1 MRINKI
7 VMNED
12 GSETQ
17 YVRNEQ
23 EGEVYFY
30 AVDFDTDGSF
40 SADYEVPPFDF
51 FTLPDNTPGEYRE
64 KNQRCVEAL
73 NAGATFMLARP
84 SSEEYDLSDRDDYIA
99 PYYALVALSTGD
111 VLPLPVLARMAGHGG
126 QWIFSA
132 MREVQ
137 IDTLNG
143 ALHSFFSG
151 QYVDLNWHAVV
162 CAQLRGLTSSK
173 ESNEPF
179 IGPMTYLDHVVAQLR
194 SSELSFVDD

>member
-17 YVRNEQ
+17 YTRNEQ

-40 SADYEVPPFDF
+40 SDDYEVPPFDF
-51 FTLPDNTPGEYRE
+51 FTLPDNTQGEYRE

-73 NAGATFMLARP
+73 NAGATFMLAQP
-84 SSEEYDLSDRDDYIA
+84 ATEEYDLSDRDDYIV
-99 PYYALVALSTGD
+99 PYYALVALNTGD

-143 ALHSFFSG
+143 ALNSFFSG
-151 QYVDLNWHAVV
+151 QYVDLNWYASDMS
-162 CAQLRGLTSSK
+162 QDDQEPTETDG
-173 ESNEPF
+173 PF
-179 IGPMTYLDHVVAQLR
+179 IGPMTYLDHVAAQLR
-194 SSELSFVDD
+194 SRELSFVSD